1 MAQRK
6 DGGISLSVDYT
17 IPLTL
22 NTTFRRQIFC
32 EYQCRESA
40 WPNFCIR
47 DYNNIDTSILCTYL
61 SICTRLDI
69 CKMSHKQINKL
80 FKINKS
86 ETKIL

>member
-1 MAQRK
+1 MFSKEFDFENVAQRK

-22 NTTFRRQIFC
+22 NTTTFRRLFVC

-47 DYNNIDTSILCTYL
+47 D
-61 SICTRLDI
+61 
-69 CKMSHKQINKL
+69 NKY
-80 FKINKS
+80 
-86 ETKIL
+86 